1 MKAVEE
7 RKHADAPEVT
17 TAQLAELRARLLAA
31 SSEPLL
37 PTGFES
43 RCPNC
48 GGKMLTTNDLEESIA
63 APGLVFVVT
72 RLPGARC
79 LDCGSVELDGRAI
92 ALRETTTPR
101 EIVADFETAV
111 THSSG
116 STLGTYFKMDLV
128 RVLRL
133 SGRER
138 LLWKVVDRD
147 HALVEVTRT
156 TPVRPANRRSR
167 GRNKVDSRSSS
178 KSSKRG
184 DFRRESSPGTRG
196 KPIVPEGPLERR
208 RADP

>member
-17 TAQLAELRARLLAA
+17 TAQLAELRARLLSA

-37 PTGFES
+37 PTGSES

-63 APGLVFVVT
+63 APGIVFVVT

-133 SGRER
+133 TGRER
-138 LLWKVVDRD
+138 LFWKVVDRD

-156 TPVRPANRRSR
+156 SPARRAVRRSR
-167 GRNKVDSRSSS
+167 GRNEIVNRSSRR
-178 KSSKRG
+178 SSKREG
-184 DFRRESSPGTRG
+184 LRRESSDGTLG
-196 KPIVPEGPLERR
+196 KSIVPEGPLES
-208 RADP
+208 RATET